1 MGVINAVTDVIVDND
16 ATNKRKKILIGTSDA
31 VITDRID
38 RTPIIAQMF
47 IIKWTKK
54 WRQVNYC
61 SF

>member
-54 WRQVNYC
+54 
-61 SF
+61 